1 MIESG
6 HVRDYRGMTRAQ
18 LAMLGEHLHQRAL
31 LLETRVDLE
40 AMHLHEALMG
50 ELRVLGGVLLSRGR
64 CDA

>member
-18 LAMLGEHLHQRAL
+18 LAM
-31 LLETRVDLE
+31 
-40 AMHLHEALMG
+40 HLHEALMG
-50 ELRVLGGVLLSRGR
+50 ELRVLEGVLLSRGR